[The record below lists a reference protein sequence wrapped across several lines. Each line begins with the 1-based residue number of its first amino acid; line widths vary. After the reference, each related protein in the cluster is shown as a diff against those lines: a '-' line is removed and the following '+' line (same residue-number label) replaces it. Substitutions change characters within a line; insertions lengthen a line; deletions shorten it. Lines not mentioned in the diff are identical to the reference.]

1 MEGLLQGRESQ
12 HIEHELRAQRLVF
25 CVQCAE
31 RNRNYEQKRRRIPGL
46 IGGAFGARCA
56 HRCRFS
62 PYMLGLDPVFPWAAM
77 AQGRVIGEAY
87 QRSARTLDHR
97 VLACERERKGCE
109 RREIA
114 EGRIT
119 EYVYAPFLF
128 PPAQVVAGGRP
139 TLSHT
144 TKMNVKSMTI
154 VGQRVISETKTRVD
168 PTKTSGGGGW
178 A

>member
-1 MEGLLQGRESQ
+1 MSFVHKGLCFVCSVLRETEIMSRRGVESLGSSA
-12 HIEHELRAQRLVF
+12 EH
-25 CVQCAE
+25 
-31 RNRNYEQKRRRIPGL
+31 
-46 IGGAFGARCA
+46 
-56 HRCRFS
+56 
-62 PYMLGLDPVFPWAAM
+62 LGLAAPIDAVFPLTCWVSTLGFPWAAM